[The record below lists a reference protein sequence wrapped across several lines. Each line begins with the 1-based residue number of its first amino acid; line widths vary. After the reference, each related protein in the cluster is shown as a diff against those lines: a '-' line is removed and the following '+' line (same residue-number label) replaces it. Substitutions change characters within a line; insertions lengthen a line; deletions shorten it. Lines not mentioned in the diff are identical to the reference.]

1 MYIQGAGILD
11 GVRRSREAR
20 RARDA
25 QQPHASTTTSGTSG
39 SRQVTFGFDPWELYL
54 MQTGRIAEAE
64 ALMSGLRDRNRSL
77 FQSPGPDEDD
87 DNNEAWDTLLT
98 TLTPDPQPPS
108 AGSSFASATAT
119 SQNST
124 RSASSNRLPASTHDC
139 GGVCEIC
146 ARARASSASA
156 YPRLILRP
164 DFGREPSR
172 LGDSGFSGDGPR
184 AAVSY
189 TFSERRRH
197 WRQMR
202 DFAREIRSDSV
213 ERYTERIIDELNR
226 IERRGGI
233 IPDGTP
239 LSWRPPLATEED
251 RLDGFEDDEDDYG
264 ELIV

>member
-1 MYIQGAGILD
+1 MTWLVIPNERSRRRQRAVFIANYMSERGVDDEQSRQEVPQLSNVRPWGSSELSPRHHRRSWERPDAERQRRIEDRVREQARDQAAHEQGLSVLRRRVGAGILD
-11 GVRRSREAR
+11 GVRRPREAR

-39 SRQVTFGFDPWELYL
+39 SRQVTFGFDPWE
-54 MQTGRIAEAE
+54 
-64 ALMSGLRDRNRSL
+64 
-77 FQSPGPDEDD
+77 FPGPDEDD

-108 AGSSFASATAT
+108 AGVV
-119 SQNST
+119 
-124 RSASSNRLPASTHDC
+124 RL
-139 GGVCEIC
+139 GI
-146 ARARASSASA
+146 
-156 YPRLILRP
+156 PRLILRP

-172 LGDSGFSGDGPR
+172 LADSGFSGDGPR

-239 LSWRPPLATEED
+239 
-251 RLDGFEDDEDDYG
+251 
-264 ELIV
+264 